1 MRAGE
6 GSAIKMGARKRV
18 QIQTKPPKAGA
29 MRPRPNPPNS
39 EFRRFY
45 ERGDLPVR
53 VEHRAGGNHIKWQVS
68 PGTALCCHNPPRN

>member
-6 GSAIKMGARKRV
+6 GSIIKTGARKRV
-18 QIQTKPPKAGA
+18 NVLPKPPKAGA
-29 MRPRPNPPNS
+29 MKQRPNPPNS

-53 VEHRAGGNHIKWQVS
+53 VEHRSGGNHIKWQVS
-68 PGTALCCHNPPRN
+68 